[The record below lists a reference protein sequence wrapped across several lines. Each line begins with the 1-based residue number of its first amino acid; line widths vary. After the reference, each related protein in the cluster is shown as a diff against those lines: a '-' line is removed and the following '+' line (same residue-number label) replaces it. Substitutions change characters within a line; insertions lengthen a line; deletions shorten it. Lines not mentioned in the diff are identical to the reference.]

1 MPPPGRAER
10 TESDTPP
17 RLIAFR
23 RLTLR
28 SATGTPQRGG
38 PCYELCQAKSV
49 RDLFFSLKAFFLLGR
64 LSSWVRGLKRFLGI
78 GNGVSHCSTCYPCTA
93 LKRDGTS

>member
-1 MPPPGRAER
+1 MPPAREVER

-17 RLIAFR
+17 CLIDFR

-38 PCYELCQAKSV
+38 PYRLKTIAEEIYPGVHSALLLMPAERGRGQRSAITQPRGANSYFGV
-49 RDLFFSLKAFFLLGR
+49 R
-64 LSSWVRGLKRFLGI
+64 
-78 GNGVSHCSTCYPCTA
+78 H
-93 LKRDGTS
+93 